1 MKIELND
8 DQIDDVVLFETK
20 RHSKLLKQNITELK
34 KRKKNLKKFEKED
47 LQRFEEVA
55 KALDIVVGYY
65 GS

>member
-1 MKIELND
+1 MNIKLND
-8 DQIDDVVLFETK
+8 GQIDEVVLFETK
-20 RHSKLLKQNITELK
+20 RHSKLLKQNIVELK